1 MDISSIWQ
9 IAGVGILVAVIHSL
23 LKSAGREDQAFYVV
37 LGGAALVLM
46 LVVRLINQLF
56 MTVRAMFQF

>member
-1 MDISSIWQ
+1 MDMNGIWQ
-9 IAGVGILVAVIHSL
+9 IAGVGILVAVIHNL
-23 LKSAGREDQAFYVV
+23 LKAAGRDEQALFVV
-37 LGGAALVLM
+37 LGGAAVVLL